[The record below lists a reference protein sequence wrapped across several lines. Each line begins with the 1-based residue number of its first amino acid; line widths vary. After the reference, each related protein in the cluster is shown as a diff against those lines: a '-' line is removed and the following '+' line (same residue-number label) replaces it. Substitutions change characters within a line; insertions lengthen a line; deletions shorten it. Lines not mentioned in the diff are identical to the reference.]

1 MRELCEDNGC
11 ELILMKA
18 PTNPRGYWWYD
29 EWDKQITE
37 YAEKHELSY
46 YNFIPHAKEM
56 GIDWQ
61 TDTYDEGLHL
71 NVYGAEKFTSYLGA
85 LLSESH
91 GIPSHKDDADTRS
104 RWNTYLEEYENKK
117 KQMED
122 TDK

>member
-1 MRELCEDNGC
+1 
-11 ELILMKA
+11 MKA

-29 EWDKQITE
+29 DWDKQITE
-37 YAEKHELSY
+37 YANEHSLSY
-46 YNFIPHAKEM
+46 YNFIPYSKEM

-85 LLSESH
+85 LLSEIH
-91 GIPSHKDDADTRS
+91 GIPSHKDDADTLS